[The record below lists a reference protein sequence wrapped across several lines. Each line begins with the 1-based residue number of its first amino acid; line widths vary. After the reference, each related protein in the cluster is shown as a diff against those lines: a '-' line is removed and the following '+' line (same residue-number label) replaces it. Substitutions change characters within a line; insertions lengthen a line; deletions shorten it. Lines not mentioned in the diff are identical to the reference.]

1 MLGQKMQDALNA
13 QVNAEYYS
21 SYLYLAMA
29 AYFEA
34 ENLRGF
40 ANWMRVQA
48 QEEHMH
54 AMKFYNFILQRNG
67 KVTLK
72 AIEAPPATWE
82 SPLALFEN
90 AYKHEQHVTS
100 LINGLVNLALA
111 EADHAS
117 NTFLQ
122 WFVNEQ
128 VEEEANADAVIQD
141 LKRVGNA
148 SPGLFLMDRE
158 LATRTVGPDVAA
170 AGGAGTGAGAGA

>member
-1 MLGQKMQDALNA
+1 MLTEKMQDALNA

-48 QEEHMH
+48 QEENLH
-54 AMKFYNFILQRNG
+54 ATKFYDFIVQRNG
-67 KVTLK
+67 RVLLRP
-72 AIEAPPATWE
+72 IDAPPSSWD
-82 SPLALFEN
+82 SPLAVFEA
-90 AYKHEQHVTS
+90 AYKHEQHVTD
-100 LINGLVNLALA
+100 LINKLVSLSLG
-111 EADHAS
+111 EGDFAS

-128 VEEEANADAVIQD
+128 VEEEANADAIIHD
-141 LKRVGNA
+141 LKRVG
-148 SPGLFLMDRE
+148 SSMDGLFLMDRE
-158 LATRTVGPDVAA
+158 LATRVYTPPAA
-170 AGGAGTGAGAGA
+170 AAQAGA

>member
-1 MLGQKMQDALNA
+1 MLTEKMQDALNA

-48 QEEHMH
+48 QEENLH
-54 AMKFYNFILQRNG
+54 AMKFYDFIIQRNG
-67 KVTLK
+67 RVLLRP
-72 AIEAPPATWE
+72 IDAPPSNWE
-82 SPLALFEN
+82 SPLAVFEA
-90 AYKHEQHVTS
+90 AYKHEQHVTD
-100 LINGLVNLALA
+100 LINKLVALSFS
-111 EADHAS
+111 ETDFAS

-128 VEEEANADAVIQD
+128 VEEESNADAIVHD
-141 LKRVGNA
+141 LKRVGA
-148 SPGLFLMDRE
+148 SSDGMLMIDRE
-158 LATRTVGPDVAA
+158 LAARVFTPPPA
-170 AGGAGTGAGAGA
+170 AGQAGA

>member
-21 SYLYLAMA
+21 SYLYLAMV

-48 QEEHMH
+48 QEENMH
-54 AMKFYNFILQRNG
+54 AMKFYDFIVQRNG
-67 KVTLK
+67 RVTLK
-72 AIEAPPATWE
+72 AIEVPPATWE
-82 SPLALFEN
+82 SPLAVFEY

-100 LINGLVNLALA
+100 LINNLVNLALA
-111 EADHAS
+111 EGDHAT

-128 VEEEANADAVIQD
+128 VEEEANADAIVQD
-141 LKRVGNA
+141 LKRVGG
-148 SPGLFLMDRE
+148 SSEGLFLMDRE
-158 LATRTVGPDVAA
+158 LATRQPGPDVAA
-170 AGGAGTGAGAGA
+170 GGAEAGE